1 MENVTPLSKQLSR
14 TCAVLTLSVPSLSFN
29 LRARQLYEDHYT
41 LLLVKE
47 IITVFST
54 SEKATLKDLLA
65 YWRAFLWKKKKISNS
80 LKTDSPKSLLKFALM
95 SFPKTINFADFM
107 DYVCVSKQIREYNP
121 TLSFLMTT
129 KDRQHQM
136 ELLTSLE
143 EIGVFPI
150 WQLCNLLG

>member
-1 MENVTPLSKQLSR
+1 M
-14 TCAVLTLSVPSLSFN
+14 
-29 LRARQLYEDHYT
+29 
-41 LLLVKE
+41 
-47 IITVFST
+47 
-54 SEKATLKDLLA
+54 
-65 YWRAFLWKKKKISNS
+65 KKKKFSNS

>member
-1 MENVTPLSKQLSR
+1 
-14 TCAVLTLSVPSLSFN
+14 
-29 LRARQLYEDHYT
+29 
-41 LLLVKE
+41 
-47 IITVFST
+47 
-54 SEKATLKDLLA
+54 
-65 YWRAFLWKKKKISNS
+65 
-80 LKTDSPKSLLKFALM
+80 M

>member
-1 MENVTPLSKQLSR
+1 
-14 TCAVLTLSVPSLSFN
+14 
-29 LRARQLYEDHYT
+29 
-41 LLLVKE
+41 
-47 IITVFST
+47 
-54 SEKATLKDLLA
+54 
-65 YWRAFLWKKKKISNS
+65 
-80 LKTDSPKSLLKFALM
+80 
-95 SFPKTINFADFM
+95 M

-143 EIGVFPI
+143 EIGVFLI